1 MKLTRVLALIL
12 VGVMSVLALAS
23 CGGAAA
29 PEITVTLKIIAD
41 DPENPILDTEVKLQE
56 NDPTVLSAFV
66 EGCRVNE
73 IAYNLTEGQDSVL
86 DIKDYTDYTEKDTG
100 IAHYWMY
107 YINDVEPT
115 SGKANANAIADG
127 DVITYTY
134 VTFDPAESK

>member
-1 MKLTRVLALIL
+1 MKFTRVLALIL
-12 VGVMSVLALAS
+12 VGIMSVLALAS
-23 CGGAAA
+23 CGEAAA

-41 DPENPILDTEVKLQE
+41 DPEEPILNTEVKVQSH
-56 NDPTVLSAFV
+56 NPTVLEAFR
-66 EGCRVNE
+66 EGCQLNDV
-73 IAYNLTEGQDSVL
+73 AYDLTEAEDSVL
-86 DIKDYTDYTEKDTG
+86 NIKDYKDYTENDTG

>member
-1 MKLTRVLALIL
+1 MKFTRVLALIL
-12 VGVMSVLALAS
+12 VGIMSVLALAS
-23 CGGAAA
+23 CGEAAA
-29 PEITVTLKIIAD
+29 PEITVTVKIIAD
-41 DPENPILDTEVKLQE
+41 DPEEPILNTEVKVQSH
-56 NDPTVLSAFV
+56 NPTVLEAFR
-66 EGCRVNE
+66 EACQLNE
-73 IAYNLTEGQDSVL
+73 IHYDLTEAEDSVL
-86 DIKDYTDYTEKDTG
+86 NINDYNDYTEKDTG